1 MGRRDTRHS
10 PSGPRKVRRVVA
22 ALAVVAL
29 VAAGGVVLSGEAEP
43 TLDRVRAW
51 GEDLLGEDPDPRT
64 EPAEVEPPD
73 GLALPDVEPPP
84 APAVALGARP
94 VSATAV
100 RRAVSGP
107 LGQPVLGR
115 RVGVAVAGLTGETAY
130 DAGPEGLVPASTT
143 KLLTAF
149 AALDTIDPRTTF
161 ATRAVLDGTEL
172 VLVGGG
178 DPLLQRAPDPGSDPG
193 SVPVLADVADLTTL
207 ARLTAEALADRQVR
221 RVRLGYDDRL
231 FSGPAFNRTW
241 PATYRDFQAPVTA
254 LMVDDGSD
262 PDGFGRVADPSRAA
276 AEVYAAAL
284 RRAGVQVQGAPDPTA
299 ASAGADL
306 LAEVES
312 APVGALVEQLVRV
325 SDNETA
331 ETVLRHVGLATGGAG
346 STEDGVAG
354 VLDVLEEWGVP
365 APQRLR
371 DGSGLSRENLIG
383 PDTLVGLLQA
393 VAGSAS
399 DDPVRGL
406 LPGLPVAGFSGSL
419 AFRFDDVPPAAVGRV
434 RAKTGT
440 LAGVRSLSGV
450 VVSRDGTP
458 MVFALMADRIPGDRD
473 EEAEALLDRTAAA
486 LAACRCGRAG

>member
-1 MGRRDTRHS
+1 M
-10 PSGPRKVRRVVA
+10 V

-43 TLDRVRAW
+43 TLDRVVAW

-73 GLALPDVEPPP
+73 GLVLPDVEPPAP
-84 APAVALGARP
+84 AAVALGARP

-107 LGQPVLGR
+107 LGQPVLGP

-143 KLLTAF
+143 KLLTAV
-149 AALDTIDPRTTF
+149 AALDTIEPGTTF
-161 ATRAVLDGTEL
+161 ATRAVLDGDDL

-178 DPLLQRAPDPGSDPG
+178 DPLLERAPDPDAAPG
-193 SVPVLADVADLTTL
+193 VGPASGDGADLTTL
-207 ARLTAEALADRQVR
+207 ARRTAQALADRGVR
-221 RVRLGYDDRL
+221 RVRLGYDDSL

-241 PATYRDFQAPVTA
+241 PADYRDFQAPITA
-254 LMVDDGSD
+254 LMVDDGSEA
-262 PDGFGRVADPSRAA
+262 DGFGREADPSEAA

-284 RRAGVQVQGAPDPTA
+284 RRAGVQVQGAPTPVAAPTDA
-299 ASAGADL
+299 EL
-306 LAEVES
+306 LAQVES
-312 APVGALVEQLVRV
+312 VPVGSLVEQLVRV

-331 ETVLRHVGLATGGAG
+331 ETVLRHVGLASGGAG
-346 STEDGVAG
+346 STEAGIEG
-354 VLDVLEEWGVP
+354 VLAVLEERGVP
-365 APQRLR
+365 APERLR
-371 DGSGLSRENLIG
+371 DGSGLSRLNLIG
-383 PDTLVGLLQA
+383 PETLVGLLQA
-393 VAGSAS
+393 VAGSAA

-406 LPGLPVAGFSGSL
+406 VPGLPVAGFTGSL

-440 LAGVRSLSGV
+440 LRGVRSLSGV

-473 EEAEALLDRTAAA
+473 EEAEALLDRAAAA

>member
-10 PSGPRKVRRVVA
+10 PGGPRKVRRAAA

-73 GLALPDVEPPP
+73 GLGLPDVEPPA
-84 APAVALGARP
+84 APAVAVGARP

-149 AALDTIDPRTTF
+149 AALDTIDPGTRF
-161 ATRAVLDGTEL
+161 ATRALLDGTDL

-178 DPLLQRAPDPGSDPG
+178 DPLLQRAPDLDAAPGETQG
-193 SVPVLADVADLTTL
+193 ADLTTL
-207 ARLTAEALADRQVR
+207 ARRTAEALADRGVR
-221 RVRLGYDDRL
+221 RVRLGYDDGL

-241 PATYRDFQAPVTA
+241 PATYRDFQAPITA

-284 RRAGVQVQGAPDPTA
+284 RRAGVQVLGVPSPAA

-306 LAEVES
+306 VAEVES
-312 APVGALVEQLVRV
+312 APIGSLVEQLVRV

-346 STEDGVAG
+346 STQDGVAG
-354 VLDVLEEWGVP
+354 VREVLEERGVP
-365 APQRLR
+365 APLQLR

-419 AFRFDDVPPAAVGRV
+419 AFRFDDAPPAAVGRV

-450 VVSRDGTP
+450 VVARDGTP

-473 EEAEALLDRTAAA
+473 EEAEALLDRAAAA
-486 LAACRCGRAG
+486 LAACRCGRVA

>member
-10 PSGPRKVRRVVA
+10 GNGARRVRRIGA

-43 TLDRVRAW
+43 TLDRVVAW

-73 GLALPDVEPPP
+73 GLVLPDVEPPAP
-84 APAVALGARP
+84 PAVALGARP

-107 LGQPVLGR
+107 LGQPVLGP

-143 KLLTAF
+143 KLLTAV
-149 AALDTIDPRTTF
+149 AALDTIEPGTTF
-161 ATRAVLDGTEL
+161 ATRAVLDGTDL

-178 DPLLQRAPDPGSDPG
+178 DPLLERAPDPDASPAQDG
-193 SVPVLADVADLTTL
+193 ADLTTL
-207 ARLTAEALADRQVR
+207 ARRTAEALAERGVR
-221 RVRLGYDDRL
+221 RVRLGYDDSL

-241 PATYRDFQAPVTA
+241 PATYRDFQAPITA
-254 LMVDDGSD
+254 LMVDDGSEA
-262 PDGFGRVADPSRAA
+262 DGFGREADPSAA
-276 AEVYAAAL
+276 AAAVYAAAL
-284 RRAGVQVQGAPDPTA
+284 RRAGVQVQGAPTPVA
-299 ASAGADL
+299 AAGGAEL
-306 LAEVES
+306 LAQVES
-312 APVGALVEQLVRV
+312 APVGSLVEQLVRV

-331 ETVLRHVGLATGGAG
+331 ETMLRHVGLASGGAG
-346 STEDGVAG
+346 STEAGVEA
-354 VLDVLEEWGVP
+354 VLDVLEERGVP
-365 APQRLR
+365 APERLR
-371 DGSGLSRENLIG
+371 DGSGLSRQNLIG
-383 PDTLVGLLQA
+383 PETLVGLLQA
-393 VAGSAS
+393 VAGSAT

-406 LPGLPVAGFSGSL
+406 VPGLPVAGFTGSL

-440 LAGVRSLSGV
+440 LRGVRSLSGV

-458 MVFALMADRIPGDRD
+458 MVFALMVDRIPGDRD
-473 EEAEALLDRTAAA
+473 EEAEALLDRAAAA
-486 LAACRCGRAG
+486 LAACRCGRAA